1 MNVNFFDVKRQHKG
15 VRDEIIKE
23 ITEIVDSGQYV
34 GGPAVTEL
42 ENQLKNYLKVKYAIT
57 VGNGTD
63 ALEIAL
69 KAIGITKGDE
79 VITTPFS
86 FFATAEAIALVGA
99 KPVFV
104 DINKD
109 NFTID
114 VNKIEKK
121 ITKKTKAI
129 LPVHIFGAVA
139 NMDEINGIAKKY
151 HLYVIEDACQAIGA
165 KYNGKMAGTLG
176 DIACFSF
183 YPTKNLGCYG
193 DGGMITTNDDNLAK
207 IVLALKAHG
216 AGKVGNEARELLTG
230 IKEENSS
237 KEKVTELY
245 DPFKYYNYLIGYN
258 SRLDSIQAG
267 ILSVKLKHL
276 EEYNNRRKEIAKR
289 YIKELSKVK
298 SIKIPKYNEDNCYHQ
313 FAILTDKK
321 FELIEFLNNNGVGC
335 ANFYP
340 VPLHL
345 QKAFD
350 YLKIKPGKLKVSEK
364 ICSQTVCLPIFP
376 ELEDIEIDIVI
387 EKVKE
392 FFEV

>member
-1 MNVNFFDVKRQHKG
+1 MK
-15 VRDEIIKE
+15 
-23 ITEIVDSGQYV
+23 
-34 GGPAVTEL
+34 
-42 ENQLKNYLKVKYAIT
+42 
-57 VGNGTD
+57 
-63 ALEIAL
+63 
-69 KAIGITKGDE
+69 
-79 VITTPFS
+79 ITTLNLNS
-86 FFATAEAIALVGA
+86 FDSSSYQSGHSNFGGLSPNI
-99 KPVFV
+99 
-104 DINKD
+104 I
-109 NFTID
+109 FTID